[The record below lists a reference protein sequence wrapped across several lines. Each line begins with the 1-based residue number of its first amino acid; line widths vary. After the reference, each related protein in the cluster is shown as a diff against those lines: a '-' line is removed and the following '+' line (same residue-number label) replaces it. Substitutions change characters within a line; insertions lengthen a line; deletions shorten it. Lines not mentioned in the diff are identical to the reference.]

1 MEKKISNFNL
11 DLSSLPQSGETRN
24 FSIVGNKDSEFILEI
39 TDRVGYYYNF
49 ANNTFQEAKSD
60 LHSKITLGSYKG
72 AIVFPAR
79 TANDYYN
86 ILLYAKPGTK
96 HADYKEVRFL
106 DDSLDINSSTGSNSL
121 MMKKIIYQY
130 NDLTLTIS
138 PFSLSGN
145 VEVASITSDTVVV
158 PRGKSK
164 SKTKFEIKCSRSTAA
179 KSYQIIRQPTSNDIF
194 SYVEPVV
201 GSEPKTLPGED
212 IYPAT
217 LVVNGQLVENTTTAN
232 VGGSSVSSDTTVVMS
247 GDVSASIAIGDKITG
262 FPRLSHNT
270 ITTVTNVSTATL
282 TVNENV
288 TISGGTT
295 LTFTKQRNKRW
306 PINNFVHLAG
316 EGTYIKD
323 SSTITTI
330 SKYIDF
336 TTLNEG
342 TVNEKIITNY
352 QEQPISTNIPTYTEG
367 VITAQAGDII
377 VSDPQLLVFAGNT
390 LKLGGYGTSELLR
403 VYGYDATL
411 SDLEATLTEITTT
424 TTAAVANNTSVPIAE
439 RNGIISDD
447 VSGFEPSVCSG
458 IGIDASVANP
468 TVSSGAGAVSGEGTI
483 VLSAVQTLEKGRTLT
498 FTGTGTEVTITGYIE
513 IAKSGTANQTL
524 RFDVDKFLSI
534 T

>member
-232 VGGSSVSSDTTVVMS
+232 VGGSSVSSDTTVVM
-247 GDVSASIAIGDKITG
+247 
-262 FPRLSHNT
+262 PR
-270 ITTVTNVSTATL
+270 
-282 TVNENV
+282 
-288 TISGGTT
+288 
-295 LTFTKQRNKRW
+295 
-306 PINNFVHLAG
+306 
-316 EGTYIKD
+316 
-323 SSTITTI
+323 
-330 SKYIDF
+330 
-336 TTLNEG
+336 
-342 TVNEKIITNY
+342 
-352 QEQPISTNIPTYTEG
+352 
-367 VITAQAGDII
+367 
-377 VSDPQLLVFAGNT
+377 
-390 LKLGGYGTSELLR
+390 
-403 VYGYDATL
+403 
-411 SDLEATLTEITTT
+411 
-424 TTAAVANNTSVPIAE
+424 
-439 RNGIISDD
+439 
-447 VSGFEPSVCSG
+447 
-458 IGIDASVANP
+458 
-468 TVSSGAGAVSGEGTI
+468 
-483 VLSAVQTLEKGRTLT
+483 
-498 FTGTGTEVTITGYIE
+498 
-513 IAKSGTANQTL
+513 
-524 RFDVDKFLSI
+524 
-534 T
+534 